1 MKILKYFPYRTGR
14 PMDRL
19 GEFPRESMKSLE
31 EQLSKMQNVHADNH
45 VCYLISIE
53 SFPVDR
59 VMGVMFSDFKCVLA
73 HDIEEKF
80 W

>member
-1 MKILKYFPYRTGR
+1 
-14 PMDRL
+14 MDRL